1 MKKIAVIN
9 DISGFG
15 RCSLTAALP
24 VISSLGVQCCPL
36 VTGVYS
42 NQTGYDSFKSVD
54 LTDSMP
60 GFIAEWKKLGVRFD
74 AVITGFIT
82 NARQGQIIS
91 DFIDD
96 YSSDALIVV
105 DPVMADD
112 GEIYKGFDDERI
124 AAVKALCD
132 KATVIT
138 PNLHELC
145 IIAGEEF
152 RSDLTDDEIKALCK
166 RAKAPV
172 VIVTGIKRGSTVST
186 AVLCSNRFKVFTAE
200 RLGNSFSGTGDLL
213 VSYVTA
219 SLVNGEEVFTAVK
232 KACAFIEEAIRLTLK
247 ENAPADYYPDGVHF
261 EKLLNI
267 M

>member
-42 NQTGYDSFKSVD
+42 NQTGYDSFQSVD

-60 GFIAEWKKLGVRFD
+60 AFIYEWKKRGARFD

-82 NARQGQIIS
+82 SAKQGSIIA

-96 YSSDALIVV
+96 CSDALIVV

-112 GEIYKGFDDERI
+112 GEIYKGFDAERI

-145 IIAGEEF
+145 IIAGEAY
-152 RSDLTDDEIKALCK
+152 RSDLSDDEIKALCK
-166 RAKAPV
+166 RVKAPV
-172 VIVTGIKRGSTVST
+172 VIVTGIKRGDTVST
-186 AVLCSNRFKVFTAE
+186 AVLCSNRFKVFTSE
-200 RLGNSFSGTGDLL
+200 RLGGSFSGTGDLL
-213 VSYVTA
+213 VSFVTA
-219 SLVNGEEVFTAVK
+219 SLVNGDEVCAAVQ
-232 KACAFIEEAIRLTLK
+232 KACAFIEDAIRLTLQ
-247 ENAPADYYPDGVHF
+247 ENAPANYHPDGVQF
-261 EKLLNI
+261 EQLLNI
-267 M
+267 K